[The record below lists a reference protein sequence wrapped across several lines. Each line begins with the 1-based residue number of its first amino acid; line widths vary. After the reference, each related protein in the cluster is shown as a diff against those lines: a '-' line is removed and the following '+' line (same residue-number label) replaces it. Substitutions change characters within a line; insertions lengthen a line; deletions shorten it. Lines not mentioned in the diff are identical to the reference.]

1 MTIKVWVIGLVFV
14 CALMGALGQLLF
26 KLGSTSVSLSLSS
39 WITNWRIIFGMLI
52 YGVSAILFIFALK
65 HGSLSVLYPVVASSY
80 IWVAILSAKFLG
92 EPLFLTKWI
101 GIVLIIGGVILIV
114 LK

>member
-1 MTIKVWVIGLVFV
+1 MGLVLV

-39 WITNWRIIFGMLI
+39 WITNWRIICGILI
-52 YGVSAILFIFALK
+52 YGVSAVLFILALK
-65 HGSLSVLYPVVASSY
+65 FGPLSVLYPIVASSY
-80 IWVAILSAKFLG
+80 IWVALLSARFLG

-101 GIVLIIGGVILIV
+101 GIVLIIGGVTLIV